1 MLKVIDLNF
10 SYEDKPLLS
19 KVNFVVNP
27 NTLLHL
33 RGGNGVGKTTLLK
46 LIAGI
51 IGPFKGDIRYLDY
64 SIKDNKFSFQ
74 QNISYVG
81 HKLGLSKL
89 LTVRENYKFSFG
101 HGNDKDKFNESLNDF
116 ELIGYEDKALSL
128 LSAGLQHRASLMCI
142 LKNSSPIWLLD
153 EPFVSLDDKAILLL
167 MEKIKFKIRQGGIV
181 VITSHQN
188 IDLNNLNT
196 SINYQE
202 YFL

>member
-1 MLKVIDLNF
+1 MLEVIDLNF

-27 NTLLHL
+27 NSLLHL

-101 HGNDKDKFNESLNDF
+101 YDNDKNKFNELLNDF
-116 ELIGYEDKALSL
+116 ELNGHEDKALSL

-153 EPFVSLDDKAILLL
+153 EPFVSLDNKAISSL
-167 MEKIKFKIRQGGIV
+167 MEKIKIKIRQGGIV

-188 IDLNNLNT
+188 IDLNNPN
-196 SINYQE
+196 SPINYKE